1 MLIFYHLFIGLIAG
15 IFLAVLLSNKKAILY
30 GGIGGILPDLI
41 DKPLG
46 QILLADTLNWGR
58 IYAHTLILA
67 VIMLIIGLTIW
78 TQNRE
83 RILLLC
89 IGAGVLIHQ
98 LGDAM
103 WNAPVNWFWP
113 FLGPFPPSSEIYPHI
128 PEGYLP
134 CLYLASWILAV
145 IAGAAVISILYRHLD
160 TYLTSGTK
168 GRRILIGAGMILAG
182 AGTILLIKYLIWDT
196 FLTGPWA
203 NYFGTMYLHELLS
216 ISEWIYG
223 LVSLILIMLLLD
235 YPLHFF
241 ETTKKHIIKI
251 CGAGLVIISLC
262 MALLISLG
270 IPVDAVYGEM
280 IWRIWA
286 VTGLFA
292 GGVVLLFLGNR
303 VSTQPSEWIYP
314 KR

>member
-1 MLIFYHLFIGLIAG
+1 MLIFHHLFLGLIAG
-15 IFLAVLLSNKKAILY
+15 IILAVLLSNKWAVLY
-30 GGIGGILPDLI
+30 GGIGAILPDLL

-46 QILLADTLNWGR
+46 QILLVDTLNYGR

-67 VIMLIIGLTIW
+67 VILIIFGLAIW
-78 TQNRE
+78 YQNRK

-89 IGAGVLIHQ
+89 IGAGILIHQ

-113 FLGPFPPSSEIYPHI
+113 FLGSFPPSSEIYPPI

-134 CLYLASWILAV
+134 FLYLASWIVAV
-145 IAGAAVISILYRHLD
+145 IAGAAVIAVLYRHLD
-160 TYLTSGTK
+160 PYLTSGTK
-168 GRRILIGAGMILAG
+168 SRGILTGTGMILVG
-182 AGTILLIKYLIWDT
+182 AGTILLVKYLIWDM

-203 NYFGTMYLHELLS
+203 DYFGTMYLHELLS

-223 LVSLILIMLLLD
+223 LVSVILILLLLD
-235 YPLHFF
+235 YPVHFS

-251 CGAGLVIISLC
+251 CGAGVVIISLC
-262 MALLISLG
+262 IALLISLG

-280 IWRIWA
+280 IWRILA
-286 VTGLFA
+286 VSGLFC
-292 GGVVLLFLGNR
+292 GGIVLLFLGNKLSSLPDEG
-303 VSTQPSEWIYP
+303 VYP

>member
-30 GGIGGILPDLI
+30 GGIGGIFPDLI

-113 FLGPFPPSSEIYPHI
+113 FLGPFPPSSEIYPQI

-168 GRRILIGAGMILAG
+168 GRRILIGTGMILAG

-251 CGAGLVIISLC
+251 CGTGVVIISLC

-286 VTGLFA
+286 VSGLFA
-292 GGVVLLFLGNR
+292 GGIVLLFLGDR
-303 VSTQPSEWIYP
+303 LSTLPDERIQP
-314 KR
+314 RR

>member
-1 MLIFYHLFIGLIAG
+1 MLIFHHLFLGLIVG
-15 IFLAVLLSNKKAILY
+15 IILAVLLSNKSAVLY
-30 GGIGGILPDLI
+30 GGIGAILPDLL

-46 QILLADTLNWGR
+46 QILLVDTLNYGR

-67 VIMLIIGLTIW
+67 VIMIIFGLAIW
-78 TQNRE
+78 YKNRN

-113 FLGPFPPSSEIYPHI
+113 FHGPFPPSSEIYPPI

-134 CLYLASWILAV
+134 FLYLASWILAV
-145 IAGAAVISILYRHLD
+145 IAGAAVIAVLYRHLEL
-160 TYLTSGTK
+160 YLMSGTK
-168 GRRILIGAGMILAG
+168 GRGILTGTRMILAG
-182 AGTILLIKYLIWDT
+182 TGTILLVKYLIWDM
-196 FLTGPWA
+196 FLTGPWE

-216 ISEWIYG
+216 ISEWVYG
-223 LVSLILIMLLLD
+223 LASVILILLLLD
-235 YPLHFF
+235 YPVRFS

-251 CGAGLVIISLC
+251 CGAGVVIISLC
-262 MALLISLG
+262 IALLISLG

-280 IWRIWA
+280 LWRIWA
-286 VTGLFA
+286 VSGLFA
-292 GGVVLLFLGNR
+292 GGIVLLFLGDRLSTLPGER
-303 VSTQPSEWIYP
+303 VYP
-314 KR
+314 RR